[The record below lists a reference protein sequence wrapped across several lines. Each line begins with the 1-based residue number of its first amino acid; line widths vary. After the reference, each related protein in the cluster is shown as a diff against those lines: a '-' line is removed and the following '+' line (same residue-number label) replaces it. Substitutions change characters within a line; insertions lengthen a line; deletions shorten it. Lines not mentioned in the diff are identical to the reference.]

1 MSDFSPFYKI
11 TFEMTCPSTGQ
22 IYYRTLDEADDHDE
36 AINLVLDVV
45 DGRHKDIEKYAKPHI
60 FSAAY
65 FPKYDEEMPRT
76 NILKGD
82 VKRALLNKQKQTIR
96 E

>member
-36 AINLVLDVV
+36 AINLVLDVTQFLFH
-45 DGRHKDIEKYAKPHI
+45 DL
-60 FSAAY
+60 
-65 FPKYDEEMPRT
+65 FPL
-76 NILKGD
+76 IL
-82 VKRALLNKQKQTIR
+82 LI
-96 E
+96 